1 MLMDEIE
8 KQIIILK
15 KKLTQI
21 KIKRMRI
28 NTEIN
33 TNWRIQLNFN

>member
-8 KQIIILK
+8 KQIINFFK
-15 KKLTQI
+15 KKLIQI

-33 TNWRIQLNFN
+33 TN